1 MRASTRWCC
10 WAVAALCSAA
20 PVQSVAQPRLDS
32 LSLEELSNIEIT
44 SVSRRAE
51 RLSDAPTSV
60 YVITGAEIRRSGA
73 TSLPEALRLAPNLQV
88 ARSSASSYI
97 VTARGFAGNSANK
110 MLVLIDGRSI
120 YSPLYSGVFW
130 DVQDVMLENVE
141 RIEVISGPGSTLWG
155 VNAVNGVIN
164 VITQGSGAAG
174 GSLVA
179 ASVGDTG
186 SRVTARHG
194 AETEGGVTW
203 RIQAMRTDQQD
214 TETAAGTRVDD
225 AGHHTQAGFRAD
237 VARGRD
243 RFMLRGAAYQGRH
256 EQPATA
262 SGAFVYGPLTVSG
275 GHVLGL
281 WERRLDDGA
290 SVQLQAYVDHS
301 ERTAVPIFGDI
312 LDMLDVQFQHAPGTI
327 GRHTPVWGVQYRT
340 AWDRVQNSAYLAFL
354 PPDRRQNWSS
364 LFAQDE
370 ITLSETLRLT
380 LGARAERNDYTGVEF
395 LPTARLAWKW
405 APQHLLWG
413 AASRTV
419 RAPSRLD
426 REFYVPGVP
435 PYLLHGG
442 PGFQSEVANVAE
454 LGYRGQLTSSAS
466 LSVTAY
472 RASYDHLRTVQYDP
486 GFTSAIVANG
496 MEGRT
501 SGIELWGSFQALP
514 NWRLHA
520 GYSRLWQDLRLKPGS
535 NDPQTVAA
543 TEGAS
548 PSTSWTLRS
557 ALDLGRQVEL
567 DLTLR
572 HVSALTL
579 PAVPAYTALDL
590 RLGWRPTPRL
600 ELSLVGQNLAGSGHG
615 EFGDVSTRTEFK
627 RALFAG
633 ALLRF

>member
-10 WAVAALCSAA
+10 WAAAALCSAA
-20 PVQSVAQPRLDS
+20 PAFAQPRLGD

-60 YVITGAEIRRSGA
+60 YVITADDIRRSGV

-88 ARSSASSYI
+88 ARSSASGYV

-110 MLVLIDGRSI
+110 MLVLIDGRSV
-120 YSPLYSGVFW
+120 YTPLYSGVFW
-130 DVQDVMLENVE
+130 DVQDVMLESVD

-164 VITQGSGAAG
+164 VITQDAASSQ

-179 ASVGDTG
+179 ASVGESE
-186 SRVTARHG
+186 SRASARH
-194 AETEGGVTW
+194 AAVTDGGVAW
-203 RIQAMRTDQQD
+203 RVYAKRSDQQD
-214 TETAAGTRVDD
+214 TETAAGMRIDD

-237 VARGRD
+237 ATRGRD
-243 RFMLRGAAYQGRH
+243 RLMLRGDAYRGRH
-256 EQPATA
+256 EQPAPA
-262 SGAFVYGPLTVSG
+262 SGGIVYGPLTVSG
-275 GHVLGL
+275 AHVLGL

-290 SVQLQAYVDHS
+290 SFQLQAYVDHN
-301 ERTAVPIFGDI
+301 ERTAVPIYGDT
-312 LDMLDVQFQHAPGTI
+312 LDTLDVQFQHAPGAI
-327 GRHTPVWGVQYRT
+327 GRHAPVWGVQYRT
-340 AWDRVQNSAYLAFL
+340 AWDRVDNSPYLAFL
-354 PPDRRQNWSS
+354 PPNRRQNWAS

-370 ITLSETLRLT
+370 ITLGDELHLT

-395 LPTARLAWKW
+395 LPTARLAWKL
-405 APQHLLWG
+405 APQHLLWA

-426 REFYVPGVP
+426 REFFVPGQP

-442 PGFQSEVANVAE
+442 PGFESEVANVAE
-454 LGYRGQLTSSAS
+454 LGYRGQPTAATS
-466 LSVTAY
+466 LSVTAH

-501 SGIELWGSFQALP
+501 SGLELWGSLQALP

-535 NDPQTVAA
+535 NDPMTVAA

-548 PSTSWTLRS
+548 PASSWMLRS
-557 ALDLGRQVEL
+557 ALDLGERVEF
-567 DLTLR
+567 DLMLR
-572 HVSALTL
+572 HVSKLTS

-590 RLGWRPTPRL
+590 RLGWRATPAL
-600 ELSLVGQNLAGSGHG
+600 ELALVGRNLAGSHG
-615 EFGDVSTRTEFK
+615 EFGDLATRTEFG
-627 RALFAG
+627 RALFAN